1 MSYAGKF
8 LSHPPSKPLEVH
20 INGVMSKTVNR
31 TASEVARVAALFHD
45 LGKLNPNFQRKLF
58 GKVSEYSNHSLLSAV
73 GLVCFV
79 EQNRDTLKQ
88 WFGENA
94 VLKFKMV
101 LAIIIAH
108 HGNLPNF
115 REMPTKD
122 SNSAI
127 DLLSF
132 LSKQTEETIPAAG
145 FLQVIFEE
153 KFASF
158 SILKILE
165 HPGLWQLFHFGEK
178 EENTWKIYALDY
190 FLETQFSFASLIE
203 SDKRD
208 AGNNED
214 FYLPKQAKLTAAEL
228 SASIDRTF
236 AGLTTQSELNTL
248 RTAIREEAV
257 ASLKV
262 ELTKG
267 SRVFSLTA
275 PTGAGKTYTLLAL
288 AKEIQRERPE
298 VSVLYALPFLSIIEQ
313 VEDIT
318 RGLFAEEN
326 AVLAFHSKSVNTEIE
341 RAQAELD
348 GDQSNEKVPA
358 LLKQD
363 FAANTFD
370 HPFIVTTFVQ
380 FFETLMSN
388 HNSTLL
394 KLPNFQKRIFLIDE
408 IQALPPRLYL
418 FFAGWLDVFCRKFD
432 AYCVLSTATM
442 PHWEIAEFKQ
452 EARHLFKDYQ
462 PPVELLE
469 ARKFFDQKPFNRY
482 RVDWMGG
489 DSIGLDD
496 LAAEVRKQPQSCLV
510 ILNTIDDTKQLY
522 EKLKDDTTPCILL
535 NTHFIPQDRR
545 AKIQRAKSLL
555 SQGEKLTLISTQLIE
570 AGVDVDFPVI
580 YRDLCPLPSL
590 IQSAG
595 RCNRNGRLDFGQVY
609 FMRLKKDNGKY
620 GSSLVY
626 RDEARQFLEFSL
638 KHIKGKT
645 VEEKDLFDIQKA
657 FFKKIGEGMTIGEYK
672 EGGIDSMIGCV
683 NRAEFKSLGRFQ
695 LIPEKDFGVQV
706 TYFVPDGPSDR
717 RYAILEKLVEGLGQR
732 DGYLGYAQVKL
743 AVQQL
748 MKKMADRLLNIRLI
762 DASQAPQPQ
771 ADGVMGI
778 RCLQD
783 PGFFYSSE
791 MGIKLGA
798 FESSIL

>member
-1 MSYAGKF
+1 MSHAKKHR
-8 LSHPPSKPLEVH
+8 SHPDKWLEIH
-20 INGVMSKTVNR
+20 INGVIAKTGNR
-31 TASEVARVAALFHD
+31 TASQVAYVAALFHD

-58 GKVSEYSNHSLLSAV
+58 GKVTEYSNHSLLSAV
-73 GLVCFV
+73 GLVCFM
-79 EQNRDTLKQ
+79 EQNRMMLPK
-88 WFGENA
+88 WFGEDQ
-94 VLKFKMV
+94 VLKLKMV

-108 HGNLPNF
+108 HGNLSDFGSLRKPDAEN
-115 REMPTKD
+115 
-122 SNSAI
+122 A
-127 DLLSF
+127 LLAF
-132 LSKQTEETIPAAG
+132 LQGQTDATLPAAG
-145 FLQVIFEE
+145 FLKVIFQGV
-153 KFASF
+153 FAPF
-158 SILKILE
+158 SIFKIIE
-165 HPGLWQLFHFGEK
+165 HPRLWNLFHFGEK
-178 EENTWKIYALDY
+178 EEIEWKNHALDY
-190 FLETQFSFASLIE
+190 FLETQFSFAALIE

-214 FYLPKQAKLTAAEL
+214 FYLSKQAKLTAIEL
-228 SASIDRTF
+228 NTALDRTF
-236 AGLTTQSELNTL
+236 AGLTAQSELNLL
-248 RTAIREEAV
+248 RTAIREDSV
-257 ASLKV
+257 AALKI
-262 ELTKG
+262 ELANG
-267 SRVFSLTA
+267 RRVFSLTA

-288 AKEIQRERPE
+288 AKEIQQTRPE

-318 RGLFAEEN
+318 RGLFSEEN

-341 RAQAELD
+341 SAQKELET
-348 GDQSNEKVPA
+348 DQSDEKVSA
-358 LLKQD
+358 LLKYD

-418 FFAGWLDVFCRKFD
+418 FFAGWLDAFCQKFD

-452 EARHLFKDYQ
+452 EARQLFKDYQ
-462 PPVELLE
+462 PPVELLN
-469 ARKFFDQKPFNRY
+469 ARKFFIQKPFNRY
-482 RVDWMGG
+482 LVAWMGG
-489 DSIGLDD
+489 DSMDLDE
-496 LAAEVRKQPQSCLV
+496 LATEVKNQSKSCLV

-522 EKLKDDTTPCILL
+522 EKLKDGPTPCILL

-545 AKIQRAKSLL
+545 AKIEHTKSLL
-555 SQGEKLTLISTQLIE
+555 NRGKKVTLISTQLIE

-595 RCNRNGRLDFGQVY
+595 RCNRNGKLDFGQVY
-609 FMRLKKDNGKY
+609 FLRLKKDNGKY
-620 GSSLVY
+620 GSSQVY
-626 RDEARQFLEFSL
+626 READARQFLEFSL

-645 VEEKDLFDIQKA
+645 VEERDLFEIQKV

-672 EGGIDSMIGCV
+672 EGGIDSMIDCV
-683 NRAEFKSLGRFQ
+683 NKAKFRTLGRFQ
-695 LIPEKDFGVQV
+695 LIPERTFGSTF
-706 TYFVPDGPSDR
+706 TYYVPDGPTDE
-717 RYAILEKLVEGLGQR
+717 RYFDLENLVEKLGRR
-732 DGYLGYAQVKL
+732 DGFIEYAKTKL

-748 MKKMADRLLNIRLI
+748 MKKMANRMLNIRLF
-762 DASQAPQPQ
+762 DPSHAPQPQ

-783 PGFFYSSE
+783 PAFFYSPE
-791 MGIKLGA
+791 TGIKLGA
-798 FESSIL
+798 FENSII

>member
-1 MSYAGKF
+1 MNHAERHR
-8 LSHPPSKPLEVH
+8 SHPDKWLEAHV
-20 INGVMSKTVNR
+20 NGVIKKTANR
-31 TASEVARVAALFHD
+31 TVSQIAHVAALFHD

-58 GKVSEYSNHSLLSAV
+58 EKVTEYSNHSLLSAV

-79 EQNRDTLKQ
+79 EQNRAMLPK
-88 WFGENA
+88 WFGEDA
-94 VLKFKMV
+94 MLKLKMV

-108 HGNLPNF
+108 HGNLPDF
-115 REMPTKD
+115 SKMRKPDAEH
-122 SNSAI
+122 S
-127 DLLSF
+127 LLAF
-132 LSKQTEETIPAAG
+132 LQGQTDESLPAAG
-145 FLQVIFEE
+145 FLQVIFQED
-153 KFASF
+153 FAPF
-158 SILKILE
+158 SIFKILQN
-165 HPGLWQLFHFGEK
+165 PGLWRCFHFGEK
-178 EENTWKIYALDY
+178 EETDWENHALDY

-214 FYLPKQAKLTAAEL
+214 FYLLNQAKPTAAEL
-228 SASIDRTF
+228 NIALDRTF
-236 AGLTTQSELNTL
+236 AGLTVQSELNTL

-257 ASLKV
+257 AALKV

-267 SRVFSLTA
+267 RRVFSLTA
-275 PTGAGKTYTLLAL
+275 PTGAGKTFTLLAL
-288 AKEIQRERPE
+288 AKEIQRTRPE

-313 VEDIT
+313 VEAIA
-318 RGLFAEEN
+318 RSMFAEEN
-326 AVLAFHSKSVNTEIE
+326 AVLAFHSKSINTEIE
-341 RAQAELD
+341 RAQEELET
-348 GDQSNEKVPA
+348 DQSDEKVA
-358 LLKQD
+358 AMLRQD

-418 FFAGWLDVFCRKFD
+418 FFAGWLDAFCQKFD

-442 PHWEIAEFKQ
+442 PQWKIAEFKK
-452 EARHLFKDYQ
+452 EARQLFKDYQ
-462 PPVELLE
+462 PPSELLE

-482 RVDWMGG
+482 QVVWMGG
-489 DSIGLDD
+489 DSIGMDE
-496 LAAEVRKQPQSCLV
+496 LAAEVKNQSKSCLV

-522 EKLKDDTTPCILL
+522 EKLKDGQSVCILL
-535 NTHFIPQDRR
+535 NTHFVPQDRR
-545 AKIQRAKSLL
+545 AKIERAKSLL
-555 SQGEKLTLISTQLIE
+555 SRGEKVTLISTQLIE

-595 RCNRNGRLDFGQVY
+595 RCNRNGKLNFGQVH
-609 FMRLKKDNGKY
+609 FLRLKKDNGKY

-638 KHIKGKT
+638 KHIKDKT
-645 VEEKDLFDIQKA
+645 VEERDLFEIQKA

-672 EGGIDSMIGCV
+672 EGGIDSMISCV
-683 NRAEFKSLGRFQ
+683 NRAEFKSLGKFQ
-695 LIPEKDFGVQV
+695 LIPEKEFGYQF
-706 TYFVPDGPSDR
+706 TYFVPDGPNDQ
-717 RYAILEKLVEGLGQR
+717 RYADLEKLVEGLGRR
-732 DGYLGYAQVKL
+732 DGFIEYAKTKL

-748 MKKMADRLLNIRLI
+748 MKKMADRILNVRLL
-762 DASQAPQPQ
+762 DASQAPQPM

-783 PGFFYSSE
+783 PDFFYSAE
-791 MGIKLGA
+791 TGIKIGA
-798 FESSIL
+798 FESSIF

>member
-1 MSYAGKF
+1 MNHTERHR
-8 LSHPPSKPLEVH
+8 SHPDKWLEVH
-20 INGVMSKTVNR
+20 VKGVVIKTVNR
-31 TASEVARVAALFHD
+31 TASQVAYVAALFHD
-45 LGKLNPNFQRKLF
+45 LGKLNPNFQRKLY
-58 GKVSEYSNHSLLSAV
+58 GKVTEYSNHSLLSAV

-79 EQNRDTLKQ
+79 EQNRVLLPK

-94 VLKFKMV
+94 MLKLKMV

-108 HGNLPNF
+108 HGNLPDF
-115 REMPTKD
+115 REMLKTDGK
-122 SNSAI
+122 NA
-127 DLLSF
+127 LLEF
-132 LSKQTEETIPAAG
+132 LLTQTDETLPDAG
-145 FLQVIFEE
+145 FLQLIYKEE
-153 KFASF
+153 FSPF
-158 SILKILE
+158 SIFKILE
-165 HPGLWQLFHFGEK
+165 NAGLWACFHFGEK
-178 EENTWKIYALDY
+178 EETGWKSHALDY
-190 FLETQFSFASLIE
+190 YMETQFSFGSLIE

-214 FYLPKQAKLTAAEL
+214 FYLPKQAKFTAADL
-228 SASIDRTF
+228 STALDRTF
-236 AGLTTQSELNTL
+236 ASLTAQSELNTL

-257 ASLKV
+257 AALKV

-267 SRVFSLTA
+267 RRVFSLPA

-288 AKEIQRERPE
+288 AKEIQRTRPE
-298 VSVLYALPFLSIIEQ
+298 LSVLYALPFLSIIEQ
-313 VEDIT
+313 VEDIV
-318 RGLFAEEN
+318 RGLFVEGN
-326 AVLAFHSKSVNTEIE
+326 AVLAFHSKSLNTEIE
-341 RAQAELD
+341 RAQEELET
-348 GDQSNEKVPA
+348 DQSDEKVSA

-418 FFAGWLDVFCRKFD
+418 FFAGWLDAFCQKFD

-452 EARHLFKDYQ
+452 EAKQLFKDYQ
-462 PPVELLE
+462 PPAELLE

-482 RVDWMGG
+482 RVAWMGG
-489 DSIGLDD
+489 DSVGLDE
-496 LAAEVRKQPQSCLV
+496 LATEVRNQPQSCLV

-522 EKLKDDTTPCILL
+522 EKLKDGLNACILL

-545 AKIQRAKSLL
+545 VKIERSKTML
-555 SQGEKLTLISTQLIE
+555 SRGEKVTLISTQLIE

-595 RCNRNGRLDFGQVY
+595 RCNRNGKLDFGKVH
-609 FMRLKKDNGKY
+609 FLRLKKDNGKY

-638 KHIKGKT
+638 KHIKDKM
-645 VEEKDLFDIQKA
+645 VEEKDLFEIQKA
-657 FFKKIGEGMTIGEYK
+657 FFKKIGEGMSIGEYK

-683 NRAEFKSLGRFQ
+683 NRAEFKSLGKFQ
-695 LIPEKDFGVQV
+695 LVPEGEFGKQF
-706 TYFVPDGPSDR
+706 TYFVPKNLADR
-717 RYAILEKLVEGLGQR
+717 RYFELEKRVELLGVR
-732 DGYLGYAQVKL
+732 DGYENYAQRKIKVE
-743 AVQQL
+743 QL
-748 MKKMADRLLNIRLI
+748 MKDMADRMVSVRVKNE
-762 DASQAPQPQ
+762 SHAPQPQ
-771 ADGVMGI
+771 ENGVMGI

-783 PGFFYSSE
+783 PEFFYSYE
-791 MGIKLGA
+791 TGIKLGA
-798 FESSIL
+798 FENSIL

>member
-1 MSYAGKF
+1 MSYAEKF
-8 LSHPPSKPLEVH
+8 LSHPPKKPLEVH
-20 INGVMSKTVNR
+20 INGVMGKTANR
-31 TASEVARVAALFHD
+31 TTSQVAYVAALFHD

-58 GKVSEYSNHSLLSAV
+58 EKVTEYSNHSLLSAV
-73 GLVCFV
+73 GLVCFG
-79 EQNRDTLKQ
+79 EQNRAILSK
-88 WFGENA
+88 WFGESA
-94 VLKFKMV
+94 MLKLKMV

-115 REMPTKD
+115 REMLKADGKNALLEFLPT
-122 SNSAI
+122 
-127 DLLSF
+127 
-132 LSKQTEETIPAAG
+132 QTDETLPAAG
-145 FLQVIFEE
+145 FLQVIFQEA
-153 KFASF
+153 FAPF
-158 SILKILE
+158 SIFKIIE
-165 HPGLWQLFHFGEK
+165 HQGLWNLFHFGEK
-178 EENTWKIYALDY
+178 DETGWKNYALDY
-190 FLETQFSFASLIE
+190 YLETQFSFASLIE

-228 SASIDRTF
+228 STALGRTF
-236 AGLTTQSELNTL
+236 AGLTAQSELNTL

-257 ASLKV
+257 DSLKV

-267 SRVFSLTA
+267 RRVFSLTA

-288 AKEIQRERPE
+288 AKEIQQTRPE

-313 VEDIT
+313 VEDIA
-318 RGLFAEEN
+318 RGLFAEQN

-341 RAQAELD
+341 RAQEELET
-348 GDQSNEKVPA
+348 DQSDEKVA
-358 LLKQD
+358 VLLKQD

-394 KLPNFQKRIFLIDE
+394 KLPNFQKRIFLVDE

-418 FFAGWLDVFCRKFD
+418 FFAGWLDTFCQKFD

-452 EARHLFKDYQ
+452 EARQLFKDYQ
-462 PPVELLE
+462 PPAELLE

-482 RVDWMGG
+482 QVAWMGG
-489 DSIGLDD
+489 DSVGMDE
-496 LAAEVRKQPQSCLV
+496 LAAEVRNQPKSCLV

-522 EKLKDDTTPCILL
+522 EKLKDGPVPCILL

-545 AKIQRAKSLL
+545 AKIAQAKSLL
-555 SQGEKLTLISTQLIE
+555 SRGEKVLLISTQLIE

-595 RCNRNGRLDFGQVY
+595 RCNRNGKLNFGQVH
-609 FMRLKKDNGKY
+609 FLRLKKDNGKY

-638 KHIKGKT
+638 KHIKDKT
-645 VEEKDLFDIQKA
+645 VEERDLFEIQKA

-672 EGGIDSMIGCV
+672 EGGIDSMISCV
-683 NRAEFKSLGRFQ
+683 NKAEFRSLGRFQ
-695 LIPEKDFGVQV
+695 LIPEKEFGFQF
-706 TYFVPDGPSDR
+706 TYFVPDGPNDL
-717 RYAILEKLVEGLGQR
+717 RYFDLQKLVERLGRR
-732 DGYLGYAQVKL
+732 DGFIEYAKTKL
-743 AVQQL
+743 AVEQL
-748 MKKMADRLLNIRLI
+748 MKKMADRMLNVRLLN
-762 DASQAPQPQ
+762 ASQAPQPQ

-778 RCLQD
+778 RCLQE
-783 PGFFYSSE
+783 PEFFYSSE
-791 MGIKLGA
+791 TGIKLGDFA
-798 FESSIL
+798 NYIL